1 MVVSREEGPQITLCM
16 EHQQTPIYAH
26 KQKRKQKV
34 YLSQRRGFLNQPGLR
49 YDLFHSKHS
58 DVELIEHLYIGESK
72 FFWQSVSFKQMR
84 HK

>member
-49 YDLFHSKHS
+49 YNFFHAERS
-58 DVELIEHLYIGESK
+58 DVRLILH
-72 FFWQSVSFKQMR
+72 
-84 HK
+84 